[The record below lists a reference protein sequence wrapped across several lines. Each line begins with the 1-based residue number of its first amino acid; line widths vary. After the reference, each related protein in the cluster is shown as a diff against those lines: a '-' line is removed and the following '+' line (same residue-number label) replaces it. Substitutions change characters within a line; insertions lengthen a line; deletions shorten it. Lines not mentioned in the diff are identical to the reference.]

1 MKKLAIL
8 VLVVAAGLSF
18 AEPTRPTDPS
28 TNIVLP
34 SPYILKNF

>member
-1 MKKLAIL
+1 MKKLI
-8 VLVVAAGLSF
+8 VVFLLFAAGTSF

-34 SPYILKNF
+34 APQAPK

>member
-8 VLVVAAGLSF
+8 ILFVAASLSF

-34 SPYILKNF
+34 APHVPK